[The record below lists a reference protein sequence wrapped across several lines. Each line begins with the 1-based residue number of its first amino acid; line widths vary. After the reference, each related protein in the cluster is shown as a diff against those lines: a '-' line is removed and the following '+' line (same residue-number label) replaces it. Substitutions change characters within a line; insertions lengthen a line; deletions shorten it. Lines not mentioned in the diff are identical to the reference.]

1 MTRTSRTPPTRRMS
15 ALRTLSL
22 VLAFTAAVG
31 LVFGTAGFTA
41 VDADRG
47 LAVNVTDDDSAYL
60 GYEPL
65 ADEVRDDEST
75 AVVEYRNQFGQDLDT
90 FRVDVSIV
98 DAGSEATVESVD
110 APDRLGEVAA
120 DTVDVTLRCPTE
132 EDVTLLFEV
141 DGGGDGVSVSL
152 DRVHTVTC
160 LPGDP
165 SVTGVTF
172 NGSGNAEVET
182 RGADGRVPARV
193 WLAEKPPKK
202 AVTELSAVT
211 LDGDEKLE
219 TGAPVRPQV
228 NRTPDDW
235 TIVAIEFPDADVV
248 YVHPGWNAGVY
259 DTPRSGSGV
268 AYGDLP
274 LDEDSLLNA
283 SVTNGGV
290 GRSE

>member
-1 MTRTSRTPPTRRMS
+1 MS

-41 VDADRG
+41 VNADRG

-75 AVVEYRNQFGQDLDT
+75 AVVEYHNQFGQDLDT
-90 FRVDVSIV
+90 FGVNVSIV
-98 DAGSEATVESVD
+98 NAESGATIESVD
-110 APDRLGEVAA
+110 APDRLGGGAA
-120 DTVDVTLRCPTE
+120 DTVDVTLDCPTE
-132 EDVTLLFEV
+132 EDVTLLFEA
-141 DGGGDGVSVSL
+141 DGGGGGVSVSL
-152 DRVHTVTC
+152 DRVHAVTC
-160 LPGDP
+160 LPGDT
-165 SVTGVTF
+165 SVTGVRF
-172 NGSGNAEVET
+172 DGAGNAEIET
-182 RGADGRVPARV
+182 QGGDGRIPARV
-193 WLAEKPPKK
+193 WLAEKPPEKE
-202 AVTELSAVT
+202 VTELSVVT

-219 TGAPVRPQV
+219 TGVPVRPQV

-235 TIVAIEFPDADVV
+235 TIVAIESPDADVA

-259 DTPRSGSGV
+259 DTPKSGSGV

-274 LDEDSLLNA
+274 LDEHSLLNA
-283 SVTNGGV
+283 SVTNGSV